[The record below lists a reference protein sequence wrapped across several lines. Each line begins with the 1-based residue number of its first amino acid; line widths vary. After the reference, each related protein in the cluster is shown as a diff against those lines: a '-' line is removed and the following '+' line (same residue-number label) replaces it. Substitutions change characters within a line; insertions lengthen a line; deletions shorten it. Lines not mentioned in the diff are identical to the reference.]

1 MPIAELFLNDT
12 VSEVEGTFIPLGN
25 PVMNDTRLYIL
36 TAFRPAT
43 GSLQQHTDNTT
54 HLRLYAIDVHKSLKE
69 KFIIAWTY
77 DTPLDGY
84 IPYIHSE
91 ETVCEVGDFNKA
103 GTTFE
108 NKATDSIPSHYHSY
122 MKEGDTVP
130 LSPVSWLTMEAGRLL
145 GAVNFAT
152 PKGPSQSFNL
162 SVYDS
167 GESYSVISSGY
178 SPDLVSSLSWNDTE
192 FSAGHLEGS
201 AFPSA
206 GGSFWLSSAPPLR
219 NETTLEQLVRLDSG
233 PVGGRVMLSSR
244 LTTPVTLVRPTA
256 QPSPGPSQHS
266 PHLQHSQSQSSA
278 LLVFGASGSPSA
290 GSPSGQPHLVGVGV
304 SGRGAGLLWSLP
316 LPHSQPA
323 VGQIATTELPDS
335 SHSLLVVT
343 TPLGVYTYKLAGQF

>member
-1 MPIAELFLNDT
+1 MPVAGLWLNDT

-36 TAFRPAT
+36 TAFRPGT
-43 GSLQQHTDNTT
+43 GSLQQQTDTTT
-54 HLRLYAIDVHKSLKE
+54 HLRLYAIDIRTSISERIK
-69 KFIIAWTY
+69 IAWSY
-77 DTPLDGY
+77 DVMLNGT
-84 IPYIHSE
+84 IPYVHTE
-91 ETVCEVGDFNKA
+91 ETVCYYSRPESAESYFHMQNLQQKKGVHHHKAVFNLL
-103 GTTFE
+103 T
-108 NKATDSIPSHYHSY
+108 
-122 MKEGDTVP
+122 
-130 LSPVSWLTMEAGRLL
+130 PVSWLTMEAGRLL

-201 AFPSA
+201 VFPSA

-233 PVGGRVMLSSR
+233 PVGGRVVLSSR
-244 LTTPVTLVRPTA
+244 LTTPVMLVRPTA
-256 QPSPGPSQHS
+256 QPSPGPG
-266 PHLQHSQSQSSA
+266 QHSQSQSSA

-343 TPLGVYTYKLAGQF
+343 TPLGVYTYKLAG